1 MATTTLHFPELSK
14 RVRSQRKAL
23 PALYGDVDFS
33 ARPYR
38 LALDPGDESSLPRW
52 VADRDE
58 LLADERAVELMST
71 ATMLGDVV
79 ADAYAALMEERSFKS
94 LIDMLQLACR
104 EGIDAV
110 ADAPPELE
118 RFIAAMERRPEWLDM
133 DLVDEGARHERI
145 PQALLAPYVIRGA
158 FTATFLNTYA
168 ALPMAL
174 TGALGGRRAAR
185 RVNETASFFA
195 VTTMPGALDRYGRGF
210 EAAAMV
216 RLMHSMVRYNAL
228 KKSGR
233 WDLDVYGI
241 PIPQVDQMP
250 AGLINVYLLARRVE
264 ADGRSE
270 FNARERAVVEFCR
283 YRCFLLGLPEE
294 LLPTT
299 PAELIH
305 VMHARAATLRDDFDD
320 EICGELVRATM
331 SSYLKPTRSLP
342 DRLADA
348 IEKSYSK
355 FFFNRT
361 FVNGDSRKSAAMG
374 VSMGLEDHALVALFA
389 PLVFGSFWSAMT
401 ASRLPVVGGITDRV
415 VTEVLKQRLASYG
428 KPEFTTD
435 ASKYTPVA
443 KPQPAAAAG

>member
-1 MATTTLHFPELSK
+1 M
-14 RVRSQRKAL
+14 
-23 PALYGDVDFS
+23 
-33 ARPYR
+33 
-38 LALDPGDESSLPRW
+38 
-52 VADRDE
+52 
-58 LLADERAVELMST
+58 
-71 ATMLGDVV
+71 
-79 ADAYAALMEERSFKS
+79 
-94 LIDMLQLACR
+94 
-104 EGIDAV
+104 
-110 ADAPPELE
+110 
-118 RFIAAMERRPEWLDM
+118 
-133 DLVDEGARHERI
+133 
-145 PQALLAPYVIRGA
+145 
-158 FTATFLNTYA
+158 ATFLNTYA

-195 VTTMPGALDRYGRGF
+195 VTTLPGALDRHGRGF

-250 AGLINVYLLARRVE
+250 AGLINVYLLARQVE
-264 ADGRSE
+264 AAGRSD
-270 FNARERAVVEFCR
+270 FNTRERAIVEFSR

-299 PAELIH
+299 PGDIIH
-305 VMHARAATLRDDFDD
+305 VMHARAATLRHDFDD

-361 FVNGDSRKSAAMG
+361 FVNRDSEASAEGPEPGPPPIFRLSRRVVPGGGGRAAFGASG
-374 VSMGLEDHALVALFA
+374 VTGGA
-389 PLVFGSFWSAMT
+389 T
-401 ASRLPVVGGITDRV
+401 ASRSAPESRAGPTPD
-415 VTEVLKQRLASYG
+415 RLAST
-428 KPEFTTD
+428 PTD
-435 ASKYTPVA
+435 DETAGGVA
-443 KPQPAAAAG
+443 AMTGAAASGRLSATATTARARRCIRAARSPRT

>member
-1 MATTTLHFPELSK
+1 MTTTLHFPALAE
-14 RVRSQRKAL
+14 RVRSQRDRL
-23 PALYGDVDFS
+23 PSLYGDVDFS
-33 ARPYR
+33 AQPYR
-38 LALDPGDESSLPRW
+38 LALDPDDESSLPRW
-52 VADRDE
+52 VADRGE
-58 LLADERAVELMST
+58 LLDDERAVELMST

-79 ADAYAALMEERSFKS
+79 ADAYAALMEQQSFKT
-94 LIDMLQLACR
+94 LIDMLQRACR

-110 ADAPPELE
+110 PGAPPELE
-118 RFIAAMERRPEWLDM
+118 RFIAAMEQRPDWLDM
-133 DLVDEGARHERI
+133 ELVREGARQERI

-228 KKSGR
+228 KKTGK

-250 AGLINVYLLARRVE
+250 AGLISVYFLARRVE
-264 ADGRSE
+264 AAGRSD
-270 FNARERAVVEFCR
+270 FNARERAVVEFAR

-299 PAELIH
+299 PAEIVH

-331 SSYLKPTRSLP
+331 SAYLKPSRSLP

-348 IEKSYSK
+348 VEKSYSK
-355 FFFNRT
+355 FFFKRAFLNGNEET
-361 FVNGDSRKSAAMG
+361 FAGLG
-374 VSMGLEDHALVALFA
+374 VGMGLEDHALVALFA
-389 PLVFGSFWSAMT
+389 PMVFGSFWY
-401 ASRLPVVGGITDRV
+401 ASTMSKLPIVGALTDRV

-443 KPQPAAAAG
+443 KPQPAAAG

>member
-1 MATTTLHFPELSK
+1 MSKTLHFPELAK
-14 RVRSQRKAL
+14 RVRNQRKAL
-23 PALYGDVDFS
+23 PSLYGDVDFS
-33 ARPYR
+33 AQPHR
-38 LALDPGDESSLPRW
+38 LALDPDDKSSLPGW
-52 VADRDE
+52 VADRGE
-58 LLADERAVELMST
+58 LLNDERTIELMRT

-79 ADAYAALMEERSFKS
+79 ADPYAALMEQQSLKS
-94 LIDMLQLACR
+94 LIDMLQRACR

-110 ADAPPELE
+110 PDAPPELE
-118 RFIAAMERRPEWLDM
+118 RFIAAMEQQPEWLDL
-133 DLVDEGARHERI
+133 DLVHEGARHERI
-145 PQALLAPYVIRGA
+145 PQALIAPYVIRGA
-158 FTATFLNTYA
+158 FMATFLNTYA

-195 VTTMPGALDRYGRGF
+195 VTTMPGALDRHGQGF

-228 KKSGR
+228 KKSGK

-250 AGLINVYLLARRVE
+250 AGLISVYLLARQVE
-264 ADGRSE
+264 AGGRSD
-270 FNARERAVVEFCR
+270 FNARERAVVEFAR

-299 PAELIH
+299 PAEIVH

-342 DRLADA
+342 DRFADA

-361 FVNGDSRKSAAMG
+361 FLNGRGEAFADLG
-374 VSMGLEDHALVALFA
+374 VTMGLEDHALVALFA
-389 PLVFGSFWSAMT
+389 PLVFGSFWAAST
-401 ASRLPVVGGITDRV
+401 ASRLPIVGAVTDRV

-428 KPEFTTD
+428 NPEFTTD

-443 KPQPAAAAG
+443 KAQPVPTG